1 MKLRSVLVGS
11 EFLRKLRNL
20 GLASIQ
26 MLGAANIRSEQ
37 QLRAMGAV
45 EAYSAVKRA
54 GCSPS
59 LNLLWAIEGALS
71 NRDWKEVSREERTSL
86 LLQLDDYERNR
97 K

>member
-1 MKLRSVLVGS
+1 MRDQFLDSA
-11 EFLRKLRNL
+11 LRKLRNL
-20 GLASIQ
+20 GPASTQ
-26 MLGAANIRSEQ
+26 MLDAANIRSEQ

-45 EAYSAVKRA
+45 GAFEAVKRA
-54 GCSPS
+54 GVSPS

-71 NRDWKEVSREERTSL
+71 NRDWKEVSREERTFL